1 MASSRR
7 ALILLAVVLAA
18 VPAALSQKT
27 TAPAPE
33 AAPETPE
40 APAAGTTP
48 KASAAPNVT
57 AVLEKAGQYT
67 KFIRLMASTQ
77 QDTQLNAQAN
87 DSDTGF
93 TVFAP
98 TDSAFNSLKPG
109 TLNSLSQQ
117 DQVTLVQAHIVPTF
131 YSMESFETASN
142 PVRTQASGTDGPC
155 TVNVTATSNS
165 AVNVSTGIVHTTVG
179 AALRA
184 TRPLA
189 VYSVDKIKPSGNNV
203 NVSTGVKGNNMLLGS
218 VVSKDFPL
226 AVYSVDKMPL
236 PYELFGPQPP
246 TPAPAPAP
254 APTKSKP
261 KKKKKSAG
269 IAEAPEADD
278 ATADD
283 DTEKSAAASLSGVAR
298 WAAVLGAAVVGAMF

>member
-7 ALILLAVVLAA
+7 AVLVLLAVVLLAAA

-33 AAPETPE
+33 EAAPD
-40 APAAGTTP
+40 APAAGTTTP
-48 KASAAPNVT
+48 KVAAAPNVT

-87 DSDTGF
+87 ESDTGF

-98 TDSAFNSLKPG
+98 TDNALNSLKPG

-179 AALRA
+179 TALRA

-189 VYSVDKIKPSGNNV
+189 VYSVDKV
-203 NVSTGVKGNNMLLGS
+203 LLPM
-218 VVSKDFPL
+218 D
-226 AVYSVDKMPL
+226 
-236 PYELFGPQPP
+236 LFGPKPP
-246 TPAPAPAP
+246 ASAPLAPGKKPSSAKGAAKAPSGSDEDEDDETTPPA
-254 APTKSKP
+254 
-261 KKKKKSAG
+261 G
-269 IAEAPEADD
+269 
-278 ATADD
+278 
-283 DTEKSAAASLSGVAR
+283 AAAA
-298 WAAVLGAAVVGAMF
+298 VGAGWRSLVAMVAAAAAAACLL